1 MRAVIRAL
9 WAEALKLRRTLA
21 LRLAV
26 IVPLA
31 LIALNALVAYQRGPA
46 SFRGAE
52 NVWLQTMHEVFYFSS
67 LMMLPLFIALQ
78 ATLVADVEHSSAG
91 WKHLYALPIPRWAVY
106 AAKQIAALALVG
118 LSVGL
123 LAGFTVLAGLAL
135 QALKPEMGFEPHVPW
150 RQLLNYAGEVYLSS
164 WLMLAL
170 HTWIGVR
177 WPGFVLPLGV
187 GVLATFLAL
196 VVGDTGFGRVFP
208 WSLPQA
214 VAEALS
220 RGALAWGAVA
230 WGGLGGIAAAILGC
244 WAVIRREVL

>member
-1 MRAVIRAL
+1 M
-9 WAEALKLRRTLA
+9 AETLKLKRTLA

-26 IVPLA
+26 VGPLA
-31 LIALNALVAYQRGPA
+31 LIALNGVVAYQRGPA

-52 NVWLQTMHEVFYFSS
+52 NVWHQTMHEVFYFSS
-67 LMMLPLFIALQ
+67 IMMLPLFIALQ
-78 ATLVADVEHSSAG
+78 ATLVAEVEHGSAG

-106 AAKQIAALALVG
+106 AAKQLAALALIG

-123 LAGFTVLAGLAL
+123 LAVFTVFAGLAL
-135 QALKPEMGFEPHVPW
+135 QALKPEMGFEPRVPW
-150 RQLLNYAGEVYLSS
+150 GRLLAYAGGLFLSS
-164 WLMLAL
+164 WLILAL

-187 GVLATFLAL
+187 GILATFLAL

-220 RGALAWGAVA
+220 GGTFAWRTVA
-230 WGGLGGIAAAILGC
+230 WSGLGGVVVALLSC
-244 WAVIRREVL
+244 RAVTRREVL

>member
-1 MRAVIRAL
+1 MVAITRAL
-9 WAEALKLRRTLA
+9 TAETLKLRRTLA
-21 LRLAV
+21 LRLA
-26 IVPLA
+26 IVAPLA
-31 LIALNALVAYQRGPA
+31 LIALNGVVAYQRGPA

-67 LMMLPLFIALQ
+67 MIMLPLFVALQ

-106 AAKQIAALALVG
+106 AAKQIAVMALIG

-123 LAGFTVLAGLAL
+123 LAVFTVPAGLVL
-135 QALKPEMGFEPHVPW
+135 QALKPEMGFEPRVPW
-150 RQLLNYAGEVYLSS
+150 GQLLTYAGGVFLSS

-187 GVLATFLAL
+187 GILATFLAL
-196 VVGDTGFGRVFP
+196 VVGGTDFARVYP
-208 WSLPQA
+208 WSLPQ
-214 VAEALS
+214 VIAEALS
-220 RGALAWGAVA
+220 GGTFAWGVAA
-230 WGGLGGIAAAILGC
+230 WGSLGGIAAALLGC
-244 WAVIRREVL
+244 RAVTRREVL